1 MAPSPHARAERRPP
15 PTVPDLVVAPELA
28 TLALLDA
35 ALEVAVAALLA
46 EHLTLIDDL
55 RPPSQDGPVVELA
68 DVVCRRAGSLRDV
81 LARYVRAVRDAASQ
95 APVDPDADLPF

>member
-1 MAPSPHARAERRPP
+1 MIPSPRAPAQRRPP

-46 EHLTLIDDL
+46 EHMTLIDDL
-55 RPPSQDGPVVELA
+55 RPSGRDGPVVELA
-68 DVVCRRAGSLRDV
+68 DVVCRRAGSLRNV
-81 LARYVRAVRDAASQ
+81 LARYTRAVRDAANDV
-95 APVDPDADLPF
+95 PVDPDTDLPF

>member
-1 MAPSPHARAERRPP
+1 MAPSPHAHAERRPP

-46 EHLTLIDDL
+46 EHMTLIDDL
-55 RPPSQDGPVVELA
+55 RPTGRDGPIVELA
-68 DVVCRRAGSLRDV
+68 DLVCRRAGSLRGI
-81 LARYVRAVRDAASQ
+81 LARYVRAVRDAASDT
-95 APVDPDADLPF
+95 PVDPDADLPF